1 MFENLEKA
9 TVGDGVEV
17 ILRGIFYKSKLRE
30 IVVPAS
36 VKVIEEDAFGKCK
49 YLNKITFAEQL

>member
-9 TVGDGVEV
+9 TIADGVEA
-17 ILRGIFYKSKLRE
+17 ILRSIFYKSRLRE

-36 VKVIEEDAFGKCK
+36 VKVIEEGAFYECK
-49 YLNKITFAEQL
+49 YLNEITFAE

>member
-36 VKVIEEDAFGKCK
+36 VKVIEEGAFYECK
-49 YLNKITFAEQL
+49 YLNKITFAE

>member
-9 TVGDGVEV
+9 TVGDGVEA
-17 ILRGIFYKSKLRE
+17 ILKGIFYKSKLRE

-36 VKVIEEDAFGKCK
+36 VKVIEEGAFYECK
-49 YLNKITFAEQL
+49 YLNEITFAE

>member
-1 MFENLEKA
+1 MFENLEIA
-9 TVGDGVEV
+9 TVTDGVEA

-49 YLNKITFAEQL
+49 YPNKITFAE

>member
-9 TVGDGVEV
+9 IVADGIEA
-17 ILRGIFYKSKLRE
+17 IPRCIFYKSKLRE

-49 YLNKITFAEQL
+49 YLNKITFAE